1 MIETRATHLTLR
13 PGRSE
18 DAEPQGKLDDASDEA
33 LKEAFGNTDSKG
45 GAPGKTTAG
54 PK

>member
-18 DAEPQGKLDDASDEA
+18 DAEPCGSICY
-33 LKEAFGNTDSKG
+33 EAF
-45 GAPGKTTAG
+45 KTIADEHNFPPTF
-54 PK
+54 PHRRLRVDY